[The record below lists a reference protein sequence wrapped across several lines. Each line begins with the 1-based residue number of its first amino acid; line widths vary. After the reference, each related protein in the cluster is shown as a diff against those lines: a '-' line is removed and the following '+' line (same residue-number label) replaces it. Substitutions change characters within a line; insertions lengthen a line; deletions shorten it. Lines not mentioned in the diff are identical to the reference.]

1 MKKFSFNK
9 FLKHLDRRQR
19 DATYEQFP
27 ELEEETPQQKYNRLY
42 REKWQNSTRYG
53 RKRWN
58 LNLTIRKL

>member
-53 RKRWN
+53 RKR
-58 LNLTIRKL
+58 